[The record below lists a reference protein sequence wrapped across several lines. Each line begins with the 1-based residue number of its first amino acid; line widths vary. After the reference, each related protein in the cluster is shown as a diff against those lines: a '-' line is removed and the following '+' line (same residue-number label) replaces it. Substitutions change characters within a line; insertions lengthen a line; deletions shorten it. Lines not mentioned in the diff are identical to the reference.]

1 MVETKNISKKKKKTY
16 SVLIVDDDPNNRFI
30 LRRYLQKDEYFVLT
44 ASNADEAFS
53 ILDVLVPDA
62 ILLDYQMPNIDG
74 LEVLRRIRE
83 TNKQSVVILM
93 TAYNS
98 DEVEL
103 DAILHEADD
112 YLPKPL
118 NFKSLGKK
126 IKAHIIKRHN
136 MFASQEKMAENI
148 LYKKIEKESN
158 NIFSHFL
165 IMDESIPVFSL
176 GSWGS
181 LDNIRDGK
189 NKNMSHADSELLISG
204 LLSAIKDFSRVVF
217 GENIG
222 HISMGTYQI
231 ILHQTDKYLLSL
243 VISTTVYKFLDV
255 SGKINIVKTALLK
268 ISEILNEQSTNNE
281 FGGLTSEIP
290 EFMQEEIKKIL
301 TDTAISVITDN
312 NGDN

>member
-1 MVETKNISKKKKKTY
+1 MDERKDISKKKKKTY

>member
-1 MVETKNISKKKKKTY
+1 MDERKNISKKKKKTY